1 MYKRQDKCFPVG
13 LYGLSM
19 YTIENYLTCL
29 SGNANT
35 KLIILR
41 LSNPFG
47 PFQDLQRGQGII
59 NILFEN
65 HFFKRQT
72 EIWGDG
78 TAVRDYIYT
87 SDVSKAI
94 ERAIDYSGK
103 SKLFNIGSSTG
114 RSINEVIASIEK
126 ALGDRLDI
134 YKNLDRKN
142 KISSNILDTSFAK
155 RELAWE
161 AEVDFNNGLLKTM
174 AHYKKLSGS
183 VSYA

>member
-1 MYKRQDKCFPVG
+1 M
-13 LYGLSM
+13 
-19 YTIENYLTCL
+19 
-29 SGNANT
+29 
-35 KLIILR
+35 
-41 LSNPFG
+41 
-47 PFQDLQRGQGII
+47 
-59 NILFEN
+59 
-65 HFFKRQT
+65 
-72 EIWGDG
+72 
-78 TAVRDYIYT
+78 
-87 SDVSKAI
+87 
-94 ERAIDYSGK
+94 
-103 SKLFNIGSSTG
+103 FNIGSSTG